1 MISVMAFP
9 CSYPVIYVRLFG
21 IGKFKSRTRST
32 SFVLNLIPD
41 FYDIV
46 KLESSVGKLEK
57 LGSAGQFEVGKF

>member
-1 MISVMAFP
+1 M
-9 CSYPVIYVRLFG
+9 IYVRLFG
-21 IGKFKSRTRST
+21 IGKSKSRTRST
-32 SFVLNLIPD
+32 SSVLNLISD